1 MISSASFLQIYYFI
15 KEIKKINIKINLPTV
30 NSFLLKNK
38 NNQKRMIEKK
48 QKKTWGVTPV
58 YLS

>member
-15 KEIKKINIKINLPTV
+15 KEIKKINIKTNLPTV

-38 NNQKRMIEKK
+38 NNQKRKIEKK